1 MPYEC
6 TEHSKTYD
14 KAEDL
19 LAHLR
24 DTVHAQVNVSSQC
37 RCGADAKSTYQ
48 GKMPDGV
55 SNTQVLCDGCLEAEC
70 TSRGWTVTK
79 PTEEEGEGEEE
90 DETPSPE

>member
-6 TEHSKTYD
+6 TEHDQTYD
-14 KAEDL
+14 TAPEL

-24 DTVHAQVNVSSQC
+24 DTVHAEVNVSSQC

-55 SNTQVLCDGCLEAEC
+55 SNAPVLCDGCLEAEC
-70 TSRGWTVTK
+70 TSRGWRVTK
-79 PTEEEGEGEEE
+79 PTEEEE
-90 DETPSPE
+90 DDVPSGD